1 MEAKIKS
8 LIDNLLTKTTKKEAN
23 WDRMGKSEQFVLFLE
38 NAKVSIDRSLTNKNN
53 IYYQFSIIN
62 LNGDSIFN
70 VNGLKND
77 FLPPD
82 KQDYTILQELHE
94 EIKKA
99 YFKVD
104 ETIEGLLGEIKKDG
118 EIGKDDP
125 NALPF

>member
-62 LNGDSIFN
+62 VNGDSIFN